1 MAAMVMR
8 TIPPLE
14 DREWDAL
21 VADLES
27 GPSDE
32 QVEFVREAVALAGT
46 FNISNDG

>member
-32 QVEFVREAVALAGT
+32 QAEFVREAIDLANT
-46 FNISNDG
+46 FNVSNDG

>member
-1 MAAMVMR
+1 MVAMVMR

-21 VADLES
+21 VADLEK

-32 QVEFVREAVALAGT
+32 QAEFVRKAVDLANT
-46 FNISNDG
+46 FNVSSGE